1 MFRTMFAVA
10 IAFSLLLCGSAF
22 GAEPQQLFPKGE
34 LKTWDRE
41 KVGGG
46 KGTLF
51 GKFAITRNEAVAGQ
65 DFMELGWVT
74 LQPGDSIGFHKHD
87 KNECTY
93 VIAAGEGVFTDTAGK
108 KTSVR
113 AGDITVAFKGQS
125 HALENTGTEPLVF
138 FNAITLP

>member
-1 MFRTMFAVA
+1 MFKMMFAVA
-10 IAFSLLLCGSAF
+10 ISFSLLMCGSAF
-22 GAEPQQLFPKGE
+22 GTEPQQLFPKGE

-41 KVGGG
+41 RVGGG

-51 GKFAITRNEAVAGQ
+51 GKFAITRNEVGEGQ

-93 VIAAGEGVFTDTAGK
+93 VITAGEGTFTDTTGK
-108 KTSVR
+108 QTSVK
-113 AGDITVAFKGQS
+113 AGDITIAFKGQA

-138 FNAITLP
+138 LNAISRP